1 MNLKLEGKRSL
12 EGCDLCAR
20 ESVLEA
26 KLRERYKETTTL
38 TYCQSKLI
46 ENRPMPSLLV
56 APPKIFVRV
65 DAVLPVAFWAA
76 RHFNLRRCQ
85 LKKHIDVVSKITYG
99 N

>member
-1 MNLKLEGKRSL
+1 MRG
-12 EGCDLCAR
+12 R
-20 ESVLEA
+20 EVWKDVIFAPGSQFEREA
-26 KLRERYKETTTL
+26 DREMTTL

-65 DAVLPVAFWAA
+65 VAVLPVAFWAA
-76 RHFNLRRCQ
+76 RHFNLQRCQ
-85 LKKHIDVVSKITYG
+85 FKKKHIDIDSKITYG